1 VAHRLYSG
9 ARDKVAEP
17 SAGWRWGLAQQP
29 RGEARRPAGAAADR
43 ARIKRAELS
52 RADGGPEGYPAPSAR
67 GWAAA
72 QLRVL
77 VAGRLFKPAQRYPSC
92 VGAGFGWA
100 LGLSRNFRT
109 TGNRKPDLPTLPA
122 ANAQVQHEQG

>member
-77 VAGRLFKPAQRYPSC
+77 VAGRLFKPRTALPELRGRWVR
-92 VGAGFGWA
+92 VGARAFSQFSHHRQQEA
-100 LGLSRNFRT
+100 
-109 TGNRKPDLPTLPA
+109 
-122 ANAQVQHEQG
+122 